1 MFDTP
6 SNKHQKKVPI
16 HYYRINTSH
25 SPSDLIVRN
34 IRASAKS
41 GSSNVNCP
49 ALFGSS
55 DGTCRITSDHT
66 SDWTDLQVVLFI
78 CGIDDDDG
86 TFAVNPTRGSPLD
99 SRGEMTVEVSR
110 ERRIDSACIV
120 EMYLLAVFCGWG
132 YWRGISLSANSKW
145 YE

>member
-6 SNKHQKKVPI
+6 SNKHQKEGMPI

-86 TFAVNPTRGSPLD
+86 GTFAVNPARGNPLD

-120 EMYLLAVFCGWG
+120 LRCCCWQCSVAG
-132 YWRGISLSANSKW
+132 GIGAGC
-145 YE
+145 